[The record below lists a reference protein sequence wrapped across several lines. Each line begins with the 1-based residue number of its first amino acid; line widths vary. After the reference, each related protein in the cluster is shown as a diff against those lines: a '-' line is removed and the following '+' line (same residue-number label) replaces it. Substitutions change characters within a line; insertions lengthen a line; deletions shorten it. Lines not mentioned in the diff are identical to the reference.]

1 MPITV
6 PTDPLH
12 GPRAGARIV
21 AIGASAGGLAALEQ
35 FFEQVTPDSG
45 LAYVVVQHLNPTEKS
60 LLVELLQRV
69 TTLPVREAAGATR
82 IEPDSVYVIAPN
94 REVIVAGGVLK
105 SELPSEPRGMRL
117 PINLLFSSLA
127 RDQGD
132 RAIAVVLS
140 GMGSD
145 GTLGLASIKALGG
158 LVLVQQPES
167 AQFDSMPK
175 SAIATGHAD
184 IVALAAELP
193 ARIEAY
199 IAQAPQTLRADPP
212 VAQAAETAPADALQ
226 QVFALLLQRTRHD
239 FSLYKPS
246 TLLRRMERRMAIHSI
261 ASLQDYTG
269 FLSENAQEL
278 DLLFKELLI
287 GVTSFFRD
295 AAVWQQLADVVLP
308 ELLSRRKNGQ
318 KLRAWIVG
326 CSTGEE
332 AYSLAMVFAEVL
344 ARLPEHSASTLQ
356 IFASDLSADA
366 IAVARRGQYAGA
378 IAGDVSAERL
388 ERFFTA
394 KDGTYRIAKSIRD
407 SVLFAQHDVILDP
420 PFTRLDV
427 VCCRNL
433 MIYFDATLQ
442 RRLLPLFHYT
452 LQPGGLMLLGSSE
465 TVGRFNRLF
474 TPLDSKLRLYLRLE
488 AETGGSSDFLAK
500 PFPPLSSMKKELAV
514 SPPAL
519 TTRQADSLQTAADH
533 LLLQVHAPPAVVV
546 NKEGDIAYITGHTG
560 KYLEPAAGKANLNFH
575 AMVREGLRDPIA
587 TALDQALTQSEP
599 IQLRGLQVK
608 GSQGL
613 QRVDVTVHAVQ
624 EPGVLKGMTMIVFRD
639 AATLPAG
646 RSRRKAQSDA
656 EALHLEALQQ
666 CREEIQSL
674 REETRASKEELQSA
688 NEELQSTN
696 EELQSTNEELTTSK
710 EEMQSM
716 NEELQTINAE
726 MQTKL
731 DDLALAQSDM
741 KNLLNSTDIAMLFLD
756 KDLNVRRYTDRAS
769 KIINLRESDI
779 GRPLSDLTMSLQY
792 ASLHDDVHE
801 TVRTL
806 KFSEKQIFTSDERWF
821 SVRIMPYRRLDN
833 VIDGAVITFVDIT
846 ATKELESRLRKD
858 PTLLPPASG
867 TT

>member
-1 MPITV
+1 MLASATHAHPSGESSTS
-6 PTDPLH
+6 T
-12 GPRAGARIV
+12 RIV
-21 AIGASAGGLAALEQ
+21 GIGASAGGLAALEQ
-35 FFEQVTPDSG
+35 FFEQVPADSG
-45 LAYVVVQHLNPTEKS
+45 LAYVVVQHLNPTENS

-69 TTLPVREAAGATR
+69 TTLPVREAGASLR
-82 IEPDSVYVIAPN
+82 IEPDCVYVISPN
-94 REVIVAGGVLK
+94 RELSVAGGVLK
-105 SELPSEPRGMRL
+105 SEQPTEPRGMRL
-117 PINLLFSSLA
+117 PVNVLFSSLA

-132 RAIAVVLS
+132 RAIAVILS

-145 GTLGLASIKALGG
+145 GTLGLTSIKALGG

-175 SAIATGHAD
+175 SAIAAGLAD
-184 IVALAAELP
+184 IVALPAELP
-193 ARIEAY
+193 GRIMACV
-199 IAQAPQTLRADPP
+199 AQSLPAPATEPPVQDHADPSS
-212 VAQAAETAPADALQ
+212 ADPLQ
-226 QVFALLLQRTRHD
+226 KIVALLLQRTKHD

-246 TLLRRMERRMAIHSI
+246 TLLRRMERRMVIHSI
-261 ASLQDYTG
+261 ASLQDYAE
-269 FLSENAQEL
+269 FLRNNSQDL

-295 AAVWQQLADVVLP
+295 AAVWQQLADNSLP
-308 ELLSRRKNGQ
+308 ELLSRRTGGET
-318 KLRAWIVG
+318 LRAWIVG

-332 AYSLAMVFAEVL
+332 AYSLAIVFAEVL
-344 ARLPEHSASTLQ
+344 ERFPQYRNCHIQ
-356 IFASDLSADA
+356 IFATDLSPDA
-366 IAVARRGQYAGA
+366 IATARRGQYPAA
-378 IAGDVSAERL
+378 IAAEVSPQRL
-388 ERFFTA
+388 ARFFSAHGDHFRVT
-394 KDGTYRIAKSIRD
+394 KSIRD

-427 VCCRNL
+427 LSCRNL
-433 MIYFDATLQ
+433 MIYFDVALQ

-452 LQPGGLMLLGSSE
+452 LRPGGVMLLGSSE
-465 TVGRFNRLF
+465 TIGRFNRLF
-474 TPLDSKLRLYLRLE
+474 TPIDSKLRLYLRIDD
-488 AETGGSSDFLAK
+488 AVGSDHFLSK
-500 PFPPLSSMKKELAV
+500 PFPPLSSKKKEASV
-514 SPPAL
+514 SPPTI
-519 TTRQADSLQTAADH
+519 TTPHTDNLQMAADQM
-533 LLLQVHAPPAVVV
+533 LLQVHAPPAVVI
-546 NKEGDIAYITGHTG
+546 NKAGDIVYITGRTG

-587 TALDQALTQSEP
+587 SALDQAVMQSDP
-599 IQLRGLQVK
+599 IHLRGLQVP

-613 QRVDVTVHAVQ
+613 QSVDVTVHALQ
-624 EPGVLKGMTMIVFRD
+624 EPAALKGMVMVVFHDVVAPPTRR
-639 AATLPAG
+639 A
-646 RSRRKAQSDA
+646 RRKAQSDT
-656 EALHLEALQQ
+656 EASHVEALQQ
-666 CREEIQSL
+666 YRDEIQSL

-741 KNLLNSTDIAMLFLD
+741 RNLLNSTDIAMLFLD

-779 GRPLSDLTMSLQY
+779 GRPLSDLTTSLQY
-792 ASLHDDVHE
+792 TSLHEDVHE

-806 KFSEKQIFTSDERWF
+806 KFSEKQMLTSDGRWF

-846 ATKELESRLRKD
+846 AIKELEARLRGGSR
-858 PTLLPPASG
+858 P
-867 TT
+867 